1 MSGIRIYE
9 PEQAGG
15 GTIFIPRVP
24 MTPRRGLLTS
34 SYARQSGAG
43 ATLNIPVY
51 RPYHNQSGGGFM
63 RNVKNKMMIAA
74 SSIGRKAVKRGAEA
88 VSNVIDNVIDGKD
101 VKQALEDEK
110 TKMRIDLQRKKQKLM
125 EKS

>member
-1 MSGIRIYE
+1 
-9 PEQAGG
+9 
-15 GTIFIPRVP
+15 
-24 MTPRRGLLTS
+24 
-34 SYARQSGAG
+34 
-43 ATLNIPVY
+43 
-51 RPYHNQSGGGFM
+51 M

-125 EKS
+125 EKVEHAGGVKSGIKRGGRQKANKAVIKALFD